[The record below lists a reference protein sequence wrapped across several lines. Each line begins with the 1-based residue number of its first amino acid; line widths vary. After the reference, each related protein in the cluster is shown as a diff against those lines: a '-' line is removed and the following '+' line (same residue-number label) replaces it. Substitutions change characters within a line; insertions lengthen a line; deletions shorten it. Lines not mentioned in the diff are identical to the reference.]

1 MIFNI
6 NAQIISYTISL
17 QLKIIIKNSMSSED
31 KLTSYAP
38 GYPGLPHGSP
48 WDFSLTGC
56 HLRKKSGDRC
66 RNGWRPWLQFVH
78 RSFTI
83 DSMDCCW
90 KICRKPMD
98 FAAEF
103 PMDVWISHGIF
114 PWILKPIHWLT
125 AMSQGQHLNLGHSAF
140 ATAKLRYAARLWCIT
155 IPSYDITIW
164 GYNKSW

>member
-103 PMDVWISHGIF
+103 PMDVWIF
-114 PWILKPIHWLT
+114 PWDFPMDIETNPLIDSDEPRTTPKPW
-125 AMSQGQHLNLGHSAF
+125 AF
-140 ATAKLRYAARLWCIT
+140 CLRNCKAKVCSSTLMYNNTIIWYYNMRLQ
-155 IPSYDITIW
+155 
-164 GYNKSW
+164 